1 MTLRWPSNVKPY
13 FYFYF
18 VFKPFRPILRCITVA
33 FLFFFFFFE
42 PYSASFF
49 AYTLM
54 KAYQFTAI
62 GEQQRHA
69 VH

>member
-1 MTLRWPSNVKPY
+1 MYYGGIL
-13 FYFYF
+13 
-18 VFKPFRPILRCITVA
+18 VFL
-33 FLFFFFFFE
+33 FFFFE